1 MKYEVVL
8 TSMFKKELK
17 LMKKRNK
24 NIDKLTK
31 VVNALANSEILSES
45 YKDHQLVNDIRY
57 KDCREC
63 HIEPDWLL
71 VYKKNKKELILLLIE
86 TGSHSDLFR

>member
-1 MKYEVVL
+1 
-8 TSMFKKELK
+8 
-17 LMKKRNK
+17 MKKHNK
-24 NIDKLTK
+24 NIDKLTE

-57 KDCREC
+57 KDCREYS
-63 HIEPDWLL
+63 HNIEPDWLL

-86 TGSHSDLFR
+86 IGSYSDLFR